1 MLPNTQEESASTT
14 SGTFS
19 CQQLSHAEKSEEED
33 GADTRSSA
41 PSNHD
46 AEPDLP
52 VADNKGH
59 PDIGDS
65 ILTLYPQALQNILAQ
80 VQDTVVVGTK
90 VKRKCTWLAS
100 QGCIKARALI
110 EQVRRIDLKEFH
122 ELYQHHHQLDP
133 PDSKNFYALTIT
145 NVRQTNV
152 DFNYYQ
158 LTAPSLFT
166 RYRTAPS
173 DLCPI
178 SRSYRKR
185 KEAEKYAQQQPT
197 LAIQDIPNP
206 EAVPTVEDDHN
217 ETNNHAS

>member
-1 MLPNTQEESASTT
+1 M
-14 SGTFS
+14 
-19 CQQLSHAEKSEEED
+19 
-33 GADTRSSA
+33 
-41 PSNHD
+41 
-46 AEPDLP
+46 
-52 VADNKGH
+52 ADNKGR

-65 ILTLYPQALQNILAQ
+65 ILTLYPQALQNIMTQ
-80 VQDTVVVGTK
+80 KQDMVVVGAK
-90 VKRKCTWLAS
+90 VKPKCTWLAS

-110 EQVRRIDLKEFH
+110 EQVRRIDLEEFH
-122 ELYQHHHQLDP
+122 DLYQQHRQLDP
-133 PDSKNFYALTIT
+133 PNSKNLYALTIT

-185 KEAEKYAQQQPT
+185 KEAEEYAQQQPT
-197 LAIQDIPNP
+197 LAIQDIHNQ
-206 EAVPTVEDDHN
+206 EAVSPIEDEHDETHSHASESQSQKTHIRGSNISSRQPRPHHN
-217 ETNNHAS
+217 HPALPLYQQSIPKETTNNTP